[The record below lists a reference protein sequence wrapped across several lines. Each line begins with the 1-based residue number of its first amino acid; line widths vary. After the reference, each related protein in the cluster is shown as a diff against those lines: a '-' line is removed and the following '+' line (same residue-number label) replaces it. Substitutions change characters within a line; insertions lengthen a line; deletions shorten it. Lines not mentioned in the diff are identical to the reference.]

1 MRTISLHN
9 KQFKSHI
16 SDEAIEAA
24 ILNVSNQI
32 NRDYKGKMPLF
43 LGILNGS
50 FLFVADLMRKIDL
63 ECEISFLKISSYSGT
78 STTGTI
84 KELVGLN
91 EDVSGRDLI
100 ILEDIVDTGITI
112 DSIFKSL
119 LGMGANSIE
128 VATLLFKPD
137 SYQMDYPIKYA
148 ALEVGNEFL
157 VGYGLDYDGL
167 GRNLKDI
174 YIINED

>member
-1 MRTISLHN
+1 MSTICLHN

-16 SDEAIEAA
+16 SDETIDAA
-24 ILNVSNQI
+24 ILNVANLINQ
-32 NRDYKGKMPLF
+32 DYKNKKPLF

-50 FLFVADLMRKIDL
+50 FLFVADLLRKIDL

-78 STTGTI
+78 STTGEV

-91 EDVSGRDLI
+91 EDISGRDLI
-100 ILEDIVDTGITI
+100 ILEDIVDTGLTI

-119 LGMGANSIE
+119 SGKGANSIE
-128 VATLLFKPD
+128 VATLLFKPNA
-137 SYQMDYPIKYA
+137 YQMQYPIKYK

-167 GRNLKDI
+167 GRNLKNI

>member
-1 MRTISLHN
+1 MSTIRLHD
-9 KQFKSHI
+9 KHFRPHI
-16 SDEAIEAA
+16 GAEQ
-24 ILNVSNQI
+24 LNQAVQQVAQKISE
-32 NRDYKGKMPLF
+32 DYKGKNPLF

-50 FLFVADLMRKIDL
+50 FLFVADLLRQVDL
-63 ECEISFLKISSYSGT
+63 ECEISFLKVASYEGT
-78 STTGTI
+78 STTGTV

-91 EDVSGRDLI
+91 EDVSGRDI
-100 ILEDIVDTGITI
+100 IVLEDIVDTGVTI

-119 LGMGANSIE
+119 ADKGAKSIK

-137 SYQMDYPIKYA
+137 AYQMSYPIDYV

-167 GRNLKDI
+167 GRNLRDI
-174 YIINED
+174 YIITEE